1 MPSIIS
7 LLIMGVMRILQ
18 HKSSPVRSR
27 LINLVPS
34 LATLAALACAAT
46 ASAATYEVNNIPA
59 LQSAID
65 NAIAGD
71 VIVVH
76 NGVYATDKY
85 ITVNRQGT
93 QAGPIR
99 IVAQTVG
106 EVEIT
111 GTHGFDVTSPAA
123 YVEIEGFLLT
133 HASGRNQIRSGATHI
148 HFEHNFFQCPGE
160 GAYLTIAGHNAEIA
174 FNEFRNKSALGNM
187 IDVRGSGSQIA
198 QHVWIHHNY
207 FHDFTS
213 PGGNGAET
221 IRFGLSGLSLS
232 NGYGLIE
239 HNLFVRCTGENEM
252 ISNKSSANTYRYNT
266 ILDSPG
272 GELSLRHGNEC
283 RVYGN
288 YLRNSGGM
296 RIFGDRHKI
305 FSNYLEATTGI
316 NIGNGDGEVADGAP
330 LTSHD
335 RPDNCEIT
343 FNTLVNNERN
353 YFMTGRTN
361 GLGATNTVFANNIVQ
376 GRASAAS
383 LSGPYTGGVWSGNII
398 WQTEGP
404 GVMPPGSYDEFDP
417 LLEAKANGIFRP
429 QAGSL
434 AIDSAGGDFPA
445 VVVDMD
451 GQPRQAPKD
460 RGADETSD
468 APVVGEFSTPGDL
481 LRLIHQRQ

>member
-1 MPSIIS
+1 MWTFRHQSSHAESRFILLPS
-7 LLIMGVMRILQ
+7 
-18 HKSSPVRSR
+18 
-27 LINLVPS
+27 
-34 LATLAALACAAT
+34 LAALAAMACAVT
-46 ASAATYEVNNIPA
+46 ASAATYEVNSIA
-59 LQSAID
+59 TLQSTID
-65 NAIAGD
+65 NAVAGD
-71 VIVVH
+71 VIIMQ
-76 NGVYATDKY
+76 NGVYTTDAY

-93 QAGPIR
+93 EAESIR
-99 IVAQTVG
+99 ILAQTVG
-106 EVEIT
+106 GVEIT

-123 YVEIEGFLLT
+123 YVEINGFLFT

-148 HFEHNFFQCPGE
+148 RFVHNFFQCTGE
-160 GAYLTIAGHNAEIA
+160 GAYLTVAGHYAEIA
-174 FNEFRNKSALGNM
+174 LNEFRNKSTLGNM

-266 ILDSPG
+266 LVDSPG
-272 GELSLRHGNEC
+272 GELTLRHGNEC
-283 RVYGN
+283 VVYGN
-288 YLRNSGGM
+288 YLRNTGGM

-305 FSNYLEATTGI
+305 FSNYLEGTTGI

-343 FNTLVNNERN
+343 FNTLVNNARN
-353 YFMTGRTN
+353 YFQTGRTN
-361 GLGATNTVFANNIVQ
+361 GLGATDTVFANNILQ
-376 GRASAAS
+376 GGGSAAS

-398 WQTEGP
+398 WQTAGP
-404 GVMPPGSYDEFDP
+404 GVMPPGTYDEVDP
-417 LLEAKANGIFRP
+417 LLVAKANGLFRP
-429 QAGSL
+429 QDGSP
-434 AIDSAGGDFPA
+434 AIDTAVGDFPA
-445 VVVDMD
+445 VDVDMD
-451 GQPRQAPKD
+451 GQPRQNPKD
-460 RGADETSD
+460 RGADEISD
-468 APVVGEFSTPGDL
+468 APVAGTFSTPGDL
-481 LRLIHQRQ
+481 LGMIHQR